1 MLHHRIQTDLKG
13 VDACTPASVSAK
25 SWANC
30 RAFCEYDRMQEVAGC
45 SRLHAGGCSLHAGF
59 MQVAGCSIL
68 HAGCSRLHAG
78 CMQPACISSV
88 PIALQIYSQYFNIFI
103 RSQSHII
110 CYVKLIDPQSSPD
123 VPRHSSCP
131 NDSTGVIVNLNF
143 SISFNEPTYTSR
155 TNEIYRNLI
164 QIKANIRI
172 YR

>member
-1 MLHHRIQTDLKG
+1 MQASCRLHA
-13 VDACTPASVSAK
+13 ACIRSIVSRRLQVAAS
-25 SWANC
+25 C
-30 RAFCEYDRMQEVAGC
+30 MQDVAGC
-45 SRLHAGGCSLHAGF
+45 MQHAA
-59 MQVAGCSIL
+59 
-68 HAGCSRLHAG
+68 

-88 PIALQIYSQYFNIFI
+88 ALALQIYSQYFNIFI

-155 TNEIYRNLI
+155 TNEIYRHLI
-164 QIKANIRI
+164 QIKANIDGLDI
-172 YR
+172 